1 DHVKALDRSLFHGEY
16 RVRKTNGNEA
26 ILWRNGSM
34 HGISA
39 TTEKAGHGATLD
51 MGFIDEAFA
60 QVDARVEQA
69 MRPAMITR

>member
-1 DHVKALDRSLFHGEY
+1 MKWEDDHVKALDRSLFNGEY

-39 TTEKAGHGATLD
+39 TTEKAEDGKEL
-51 MGFIDEAFA
+51 F
-60 QVDARVEQA
+60 
-69 MRPAMITR
+69 